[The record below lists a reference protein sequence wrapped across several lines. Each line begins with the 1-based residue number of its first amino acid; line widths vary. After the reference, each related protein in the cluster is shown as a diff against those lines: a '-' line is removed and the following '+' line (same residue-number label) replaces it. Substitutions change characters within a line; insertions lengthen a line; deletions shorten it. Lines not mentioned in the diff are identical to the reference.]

1 MGDTALE
8 PAAPRLRLRSRRSAS
23 AQEDGGSVTRR
34 GLIWLAGI
42 AVLFTLAVLLF
53 TPLRVSL
60 AWDENVY
67 ASQISHHLPIMVWS
81 SERARGLPLLIAPV
95 TLATSSTLVLRV
107 YLSLLSG
114 IGLFLALLSWR
125 RVKPD
130 WVLALAGLVFGGLW
144 IAQSQASQVYPNF
157 WIALGGLAGA
167 GLFLRIMTG
176 AGGRGSLVWLA
187 VAAAFTSL
195 MRPPDSVALFGPLLA
210 IAVLTVVLSRAEW
223 RAQLRKVAAGVLAI
237 VAGLVI
243 GIGEWVVEAY
253 LYFRGPLHRLSAE
266 NHAVG
271 GTKFNLT
278 NSLRIISGGRASSVP
293 GYPSL
298 HGWSD
303 PWLLLWWL
311 AFMLIALAGV
321 VVTWRAKGWLVA
333 VTPALCAAA
342 GYLLYAFPAR
352 DNTRYLLPSWALLAI
367 PAADGLAWLLTRPK
381 GSVRLA
387 AVGAAAAFL
396 LVELVTQHAVLNTQ
410 SAALRTL
417 GRQNVSTGNSL
428 RQLGVRSP
436 CLVTSDKRPHFVDTS
451 EPAAYNIGCSYLW
464 TMHNLAKAK
473 GSRVVV
479 LVQGG
484 ALPFPYAQGWP
495 SHRLSG
501 PGDVVAYIQP
511 HG

>member
-1 MGDTALE
+1 M
-8 PAAPRLRLRSRRSAS
+8 RVIRS
-23 AQEDGGSVTRR
+23 
-34 GLIWLAGI
+34 GLAWLAGI

-95 TLATSSTLVLRV
+95 TLATGSTLVLRV
-107 YLSLLSG
+107 YLALLSG

-125 RVKPD
+125 RVRPD

-144 IAQSQASQVYPNF
+144 IAQSQATQVYPNF
-157 WIALGGLAGA
+157 WIALGGLAGV
-167 GLFLRIMTG
+167 GLFLRVMTG
-176 AGGRGSLVWLA
+176 AGGRGSLIGLA
-187 VAAAFTSL
+187 IAAAFTSL
-195 MRPPDSVALFGPLLA
+195 MRPPDAVILFGPLLA
-210 IAVLTVVLSRAEW
+210 IAVLTVLLRRAEW
-223 RAQLRKVAAGVLAI
+223 RAQLREVSGGI
-237 VAGLVI
+237 VAIIVGLIV
-243 GIGEWVVEAY
+243 GVGEWVVESY
-253 LYFRGPLHRLSAE
+253 MYFRGPLHRLSAE
-266 NHAVG
+266 NKAVG
-271 GTKFNLT
+271 GTKFNLI

-311 AFMLIALAGV
+311 AFALIAVLGV
-321 VVTWRAKGWLVA
+321 TVTWRKQGWLLA
-333 VTPALCAAA
+333 VTPAICAVA
-342 GYLLYAFPAR
+342 GYLLYTFPAR
-352 DNTRYLLPSWALLAI
+352 DNTRYLLPAWALLAI

-381 GSVRLA
+381 GSLRLA

-410 SAALRTL
+410 SAALQAL
-417 GRQNVSTGNSL
+417 GRSNTSTGNSL
-428 RQLGVRSP
+428 KQLGVRAP

-451 EPAAYNIGCSYLW
+451 EPAAYDNHCAYLW
-464 TMHNLAKAK
+464 TMRNPAKAK
-473 GSRVVV
+473 GSRIVV

-495 SHRLSG
+495 SHRLPGS
-501 PGDVVAYIQP
+501 GDVVAYIQP
-511 HG
+511 RS